1 MSNSLAIA
9 AVTAT
14 LSRLLDKALPA
25 NTKITTQPPNK
36 ARNGD
41 GKDQINLFLY
51 QVTPS
56 AAWRNMDMPR
66 QVQPNETGHPPL
78 ALDLFYLL
86 TAYGKNDEDL
96 GGHQVLGQA
105 MSILHD
111 HPLLGAAEIEAALEG
126 NDLHRQV
133 ERVRIT
139 PYPLSLED
147 LSKLWTTFQT
157 EYRISTAYQ
166 VSVVLIESTRPAKA
180 PLPVLTRGPADQGP
194 AAQADL
200 TPPYPTLTAIRSPN
214 EQPSARLGDNL
225 VVSGHH
231 LAGDS
236 LLARFS
242 HPQLTT
248 ALEVGPLPG
257 VTTTGPTEI
266 TIQLPNQPGQWPAG
280 FYTLSLVVRRA
291 GQPDRTTNELSFSL
305 APRITNKTVNP
316 IQGGVRITITC
327 SPEVRPEQ
335 RAVLLLG
342 DREIPAQP
350 HPNRTGSLEFRLT
363 PAPPGNYFIRLRV
376 DGVDSLLVNRAVT
389 PPVFD
394 ETQKVTI
401 P

>member
-1 MSNSLAIA
+1 MSNALAIA

-14 LSRLLDKALPA
+14 LSRLLDRGLPA
-25 NTKITTQPPNK
+25 DTKITTQPPNK
-36 ARNGD
+36 ARSGD

-51 QVTPS
+51 QVSPN

-66 QVQPNETGHPPL
+66 QVKPNETGHPPL

-96 GGHQVLGQA
+96 GGHQVLGQG
-105 MSILHD
+105 MSIFHD

-133 ERVRIT
+133 ERIRIT
-139 PYPLSLED
+139 PYSLSLED
-147 LSKLWTTFQT
+147 LSKLWATFQT

-180 PLPVLTRGPADQGP
+180 PLPILSRGQGDQGP
-194 AAQADL
+194 TAQAGL
-200 TPPYPTLTAIRSPN
+200 TPPYPTLTAIRLPN
-214 EQPSARLGDNL
+214 EQPSAHLGDDL
-225 VVSGHH
+225 IAGGHH
-231 LAGDS
+231 LQSSS
-236 LLARFS
+236 LIARFS
-242 HPQLTT
+242 HPLLT
-248 ALEVGPLPG
+248 APREIGPLPG
-257 VTTTGPTEI
+257 VTTTGPAEI
-266 TIQLPNQPGQWPAG
+266 TIPLPNQPGQWPAG
-280 FYTLSLVVRRA
+280 FYTLALVVKVA

-305 APRITNKTVNP
+305 APRITNKTVNS
-316 IQGGVRITITC
+316 IQGGVRLTITC
-327 SPEVRPEQ
+327 SPEIRPGQ

-350 HPNRTGSLEFRLT
+350 QGNQPNRLEFQIK
-363 PAPPGNYFIRLRV
+363 PAPSGEHFIRLRV
-376 DGVDSLLVNRAVT
+376 DGVDSLLVNRAVS